1 MPRVADLRKK
11 PVASVASS
19 CAGRRFQLG
28 LTIAFVATLWLASPA
43 VPAFAQ
49 TALTV
54 GSVRDQTGAAIPD
67 AEVEGYDA
75 RGAQTQSVRT
85 DGAGTFAMP
94 GEGVV
99 RVAVRCRFCRTTS
112 AGLVPGQVAVVI
124 VRRFQ
129 ALLTDAPS
137 PSDLQ
142 NVPYSRVESAI
153 ALRPFALLRQ
163 STTVTSGSQL
173 SALGFQ
179 PAQALLVDSGVPNYD
194 VIGGTSPYDAIPAN
208 DVRVANIAAPAEAF
222 LYGDRAGSGT
232 ISVEPFGD
240 ANDSVGLIGGAT
252 SIRVQGGSPQAGAVL
267 TASNDAADWRQRF
280 DARFQTQLAA
290 SQTLGVDVATSQYR
304 ETGVSSD
311 ALDGSYS
318 FAHAA
323 YNDAQPG
330 YDVGVDLTTDR
341 GVYSASGLRPVS
353 DFEAAYDGVWSDTGF
368 AAGIRTHGSVFFFA
382 DTGVRLSSGGY
393 DTQGFAYD
401 ASGNIVQRRL
411 DVGFEADEP
420 DYTLRAGV
428 GQFGIDYQGGGWGS
442 SGGQRTALATPS
454 LQLQLFPNARW
465 GASFSASGSFS
476 LPTIVEQYDGY
487 PYSSLDFDRA
497 SSYTGTLSYTD
508 LQRVRIDVEAASQHV
523 AGSVNGLVTSA
534 GLSVT
539 WQFAP
544 ALSLRA
550 WTMRVDDATTPA
562 LPASYTPYPYP
573 YPSTFGDATVN
584 AFWLTY
590 ENPGAIRFD
599 AIYRRD
605 LLNGQPFEH
614 VDGDVSGPIKD
625 GLRWY
630 AGVQDVARTTYLSA
644 GLRFNP

>member
-1 MPRVADLRKK
+1 MALVA
-11 PVASVASS
+11 
-19 CAGRRFQLG
+19 
-28 LTIAFVATLWLASPA
+28 
-43 VPAFAQ
+43 
-49 TALTV
+49 ALTLFPAAPAGAQSALAV
-54 GSVRDQTGAAIPD
+54 GSVRDQTGAAIAD
-67 AEVEGYDA
+67 AEVAGYDT

-112 AGLVPGQVAVVI
+112 AGVVPGQAAVVI

-129 ALLTDAPS
+129 ALLSDAPS

-153 ALRPFALLRQ
+153 ALRPFALLRG
-163 STTVTSGSQL
+163 STTVTTGSQL
-173 SALGFQ
+173 SALGLQ
-179 PAQALLVDSGVPNYD
+179 PAQALFVDSGVPNYD
-194 VIGGTSPYDAIPAN
+194 VVGGTSPYDAIPAN
-208 DVRVANIAAPAEAF
+208 DVRVANIAAPADAF
-222 LYGDRAGSGT
+222 SYGDRAGSGT

-240 ANDSVGLIGGAT
+240 GNESVALIGGNT
-252 SIRVQGGSPQAGAVL
+252 SFRVQGGSSQAGAVL
-267 TASNDAADWRQRF
+267 TASNDSIDWRQRF

-290 SQTLGVDVATSQYR
+290 SQTLGFDVATSQYR
-304 ETGVSSD
+304 ETGASTD
-311 ALDGSYS
+311 ALAGAYS

-323 YNDAQPG
+323 YRDAQPG
-330 YDVGVDLTTDR
+330 YDVGVNLITDR
-341 GVYSASGLRPVS
+341 GVYSATGLKPAS
-353 DFEAAYDGVWSDTGF
+353 DFEAAYDGVWADTGF
-368 AAGIRTHGSVFFFA
+368 NAGIRTRGPVFFFA
-382 DTGVRLSSGGY
+382 DAGVRLSSGGY
-393 DTQGFAYD
+393 DTEGVAYD
-401 ASGNIVQRRL
+401 ASGHIVQRRI

-420 DYTLRAGV
+420 DYTLKAGV
-428 GQFGIDYQGGGWGS
+428 GQFGIDYQGSGWGS

-454 LQLQLFPNARW
+454 LQLQLFPTARW

-476 LPTIVEQYDGY
+476 LPTIVQQYDGY
-487 PYSSLDFDRA
+487 AYSSLDYDRA
-497 SSYTGTLSYTD
+497 SSYTGTISYTD
-508 LQRVRIDVEAASQHV
+508 FQRVRVEVEAASQHV
-523 AGSVNGLVTSA
+523 AGSVNGIVTSA

-550 WTMRVDDATTPA
+550 WTMRVNDATMPA
-562 LPASYTPYPYP
+562 LPASSTPYP
-573 YPSTFGDATVN
+573 YPSTFGVATVN

-605 LLNGQPFEH
+605 LLNGQTFQH
-614 VDGDVSGPIKD
+614 VNGDVSGPIQN

-644 GLRFNP
+644 GLRFTP

>member
-1 MPRVADLRKK
+1 
-11 PVASVASS
+11 
-19 CAGRRFQLG
+19 
-28 LTIAFVATLWLASPA
+28 
-43 VPAFAQ
+43 
-49 TALTV
+49 
-54 GSVRDQTGAAIPD
+54 
-67 AEVEGYDA
+67 
-75 RGAQTQSVRT
+75 
-85 DGAGTFAMP
+85 
-94 GEGVV
+94 
-99 RVAVRCRFCRTTS
+99 
-112 AGLVPGQVAVVI
+112 
-124 VRRFQ
+124 
-129 ALLTDAPS
+129 
-137 PSDLQ
+137 
-142 NVPYSRVESAI
+142 VPYSRVESAI

-163 STTVTSGSQL
+163 STTVTTGSQL

-179 PAQALLVDSGVPNYD
+179 PAQALVIDSGVPNYD
-194 VIGGTSPYDAIPAN
+194 VVAGISPYDAIPAN
-208 DVRVANIAAPAEAF
+208 DVRVANIAAPADAF

-240 ANDSVGLIGGAT
+240 ANESVGLIGGDT
-252 SIRVQGGSPQAGAVL
+252 SIRVQAGSPQAGAVL
-267 TASNDAADWRQRF
+267 TASNDATDWRQRF

-290 SQTLGVDVATSQYR
+290 SQTLGFDVATSQYR
-304 ETGVSSD
+304 ETGASSD

-330 YDVGVDLTTDR
+330 YDFGVDLMTDR
-341 GVYSASGLRPVS
+341 GAYSASGLQP
-353 DFEAAYDGVWSDTGF
+353 AYDGVWSDTGF
-368 AAGIRTHGSVFFFA
+368 SAGIRTRGSTFFFA

-393 DTQGFAYD
+393 DTEGYAYD
-401 ASGNIVQRRL
+401 ASGNIVQRRI

-420 DYTLRAGV
+420 DYTLKAGV
-428 GQFGIDYQGGGWGS
+428 GQFGIDYEGSGWGS
-442 SGGQRTALATPS
+442 SGGQHTALATPS

-465 GASFSASGSFS
+465 GASFSAAGSFS

-487 PYSSLDFDRA
+487 ALDSLDYDRA
-497 SSYTGTLSYTD
+497 ASYAGTLSYTD
-508 LQRVRIDVEAASQHV
+508 LQRVRVELEAASQHV
-523 AGSVNGLVTSA
+523 DGSVNGLVTSA

-544 ALSLRA
+544 DWSLRA
-550 WTMRVDDATTPA
+550 WTMRADDATTPL
-562 LPASYTPYPYP
+562 LPASYAP
-573 YPSTFGDATVN
+573 YPSNFGTATVN

-605 LLNGQPFEH
+605 LLNGQTFEH
-614 VDGDVSGPIKD
+614 VDGDVSGPIKN

>member
-1 MPRVADLRKK
+1 MPA
-11 PVASVASS
+11 
-19 CAGRRFQLG
+19 
-28 LTIAFVATLWLASPA
+28 LWPAAPALAQA
-43 VPAFAQ
+43 
-49 TALTV
+49 ALAV
-54 GSVRDQTGAAIPD
+54 GSVRDQTGAAIAD
-67 AEVEGYDA
+67 AEVEGYDT
-75 RGAQTQSVRT
+75 RGTQTQTVRT

-112 AGLVPGQVAVVI
+112 ASVVPGRAAVVI

-129 ALLTDAPS
+129 ALLSDAPS

-142 NVPYSRVESAI
+142 NLPYSRVESAI

-163 STTVTSGSQL
+163 STTVTTGSQL
-173 SALGFQ
+173 SALGLQ
-179 PAQALLVDSGVPNYD
+179 PAQALLLDSGVPNYD
-194 VIGGTSPYDAIPAN
+194 VVGGISPFDAIPAN
-208 DVRVANIAAPAEAF
+208 DVRVANVAAPADAF

-232 ISVEPFGD
+232 ISVDPFGD
-240 ANDSVGLIGGAT
+240 GNESVGLVGGET
-252 SIRVQGGSPQAGAVL
+252 SIRVQSGSPQAGAVL
-267 TASNDAADWRQRF
+267 TASNDATDWRQRF

-290 SQTLGVDVATSQYR
+290 SQTLGFDVATSQYR
-304 ETGVSSD
+304 ETGASSET
-311 ALDGSYS
+311 LDGNYS
-318 FAHAA
+318 FADTA

-330 YDVGVDLTTDR
+330 YDLGVDLLADR
-341 GVYSASGLRPVS
+341 GAYSASGP
-353 DFEAAYDGVWSDTGF
+353 EPAYDGVWSDTGF
-368 AAGIRTHGSVFFFA
+368 SAGIRTRGSAFFFA
-382 DTGVRLSSGGY
+382 NTGARLSSGGY
-393 DTQGFAYD
+393 DTAGYAYD
-401 ASGNIVQRRL
+401 ASGNIVQRRI

-420 DYTLRAGV
+420 DYTLTAGV
-428 GQFGIDYQGGGWGS
+428 GQFGIDYEGSGWGS
-442 SGGQRTALATPS
+442 SGGQHAALATPS
-454 LQLQLFPNARW
+454 LQLQLFPNERW
-465 GASFSASGSFS
+465 GASFSAAGSFS

-487 PYSSLDFDRA
+487 AYDSLDYDRA
-497 SSYTGTLSYTD
+497 ASYAGTLSYTD
-508 LQRVRIDVEAASQHV
+508 LQRVRVEVEAATQHV
-523 AGSVNGLVTSA
+523 TGSVNGLVTSA

-544 ALSLRA
+544 ELSLRA

-562 LPASYTPYPYP
+562 LAASYTPYPYP
-573 YPSTFGDATVN
+573 STFGVATVD

-605 LLNGQPFEH
+605 VLDGQPFEH
-614 VDGDVSGPIKD
+614 VDGDVSGPVEN

>member
-1 MPRVADLRKK
+1 MAL
-11 PVASVASS
+11 
-19 CAGRRFQLG
+19 
-28 LTIAFVATLWLASPA
+28 ATTLASALLPA
-43 VPAFAQ
+43 GPAYAQ
-49 TALTV
+49 AALAV
-54 GSVRDQTGAAIPD
+54 GSVRDQTGAAIAD

-75 RGAQTQSVRT
+75 RGVQTRSVRT
-85 DGAGTFAMP
+85 DGDGTFAMP

-112 AGLVPGQVAVVI
+112 AGVVPGRAAVVI

-129 ALLTDAPS
+129 ALLSDAPS

-153 ALRPFALLRQ
+153 ALRPFSLLRQ
-163 STTVTSGSQL
+163 STTITSGSQL

-194 VIGGTSPYDAIPAN
+194 VVTGTSPFDAIPAN
-208 DVRVANIAAPAEAF
+208 DVRVANIEAPADAF
-222 LYGDRAGSGT
+222 VYGDRAGSGT
-232 ISVEPFGD
+232 ISVESFGD
-240 ANDSVGLIGGAT
+240 GNESIGLIGGAT
-252 SIRVQGGSPQAGAVL
+252 SIRVQGGSSQAGAVL
-267 TASNDAADWRQRF
+267 TASNDATDWRQRF
-280 DARFQTQLAA
+280 DARFRTQLAE
-290 SQTLGVDVATSQYR
+290 SQTLDFDVATSQYR
-304 ETGVSSD
+304 ETGASSD
-311 ALDGSYS
+311 ALDGGYS

-323 YNDAQPG
+323 YHDAQPG
-330 YDVGVDLTTDR
+330 YDVGVNLITDR
-341 GVYSASGLRPVS
+341 GVYSASGLDQAS
-353 DFEAAYDGVWSDTGF
+353 DFEAAYDGVWSDTGVT
-368 AAGIRTHGSVFFFA
+368 AGIRTRGPVFFFA

-393 DTQGFAYD
+393 DTQGVAYD
-401 ASGNIVQRRL
+401 ASGNIVQRRI

-428 GQFGIDYQGGGWGS
+428 GQFGVDYQGSGWGS
-442 SGGQRTALATPS
+442 SGGQRAALATPS

-465 GASFSASGSFS
+465 GASFSAAGSFS

-487 PYSSLDFDRA
+487 AYSSLDYDRA
-497 SSYTGTLSYTD
+497 SAYAGTLSYTD
-508 LQRVRIDVEAASQHV
+508 LQRVRVEVEAASQHV
-523 AGSVNGLVTSA
+523 AGSVNGIVTSA

-544 ALSLRA
+544 SLSLRA
-550 WTMRVDDATTPA
+550 WTMRVNDATTPA

-573 YPSTFGDATVN
+573 STFGVATVN

-590 ENPGAIRFD
+590 ENPGAMRFD

-605 LLNGQPFEH
+605 LLNGQTFQH
-614 VDGDVSGPIKD
+614 VNGDVSGPIQS